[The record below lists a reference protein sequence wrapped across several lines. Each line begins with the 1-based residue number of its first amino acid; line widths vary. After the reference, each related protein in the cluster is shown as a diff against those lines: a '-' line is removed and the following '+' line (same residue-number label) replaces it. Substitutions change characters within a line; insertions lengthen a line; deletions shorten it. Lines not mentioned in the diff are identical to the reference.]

1 MNQRS
6 FLSTLGM
13 AGLAASGCKYWPD
26 DGIWNACSGEVLPPH
41 LAQHELVQAA
51 WEGIDPNYFWDVH
64 VHLLGVG
71 DGASGIWA
79 NPSQSSLTSPV
90 RYFFQKIYPNASC
103 ADVGGETD
111 ARFLQRLR
119 ECKMDCRWVPAHAFP
134 IDLNG
139 SPRSTPTGPTPPR
152 LSSVLG
158 RWGREQ
164 SNGCHRRW
172 V

>member
-1 MNQRS
+1 MNRRS

-26 DGIWNACSGEVLPPH
+26 DGIWNACSRDVLPPH

-64 VHLLGVG
+64 FHLLGVG

-111 ARFLQRLR
+111 ARVLQRLR
-119 ECKMDCRWVPAHAFP
+119 ECKMDCRWVPAHA
-134 IDLNG
+134 
-139 SPRSTPTGPTPPR
+139 S
-152 LSSVLG
+152 
-158 RWGREQ
+158 Q
-164 SNGCHRRW
+164 SI
-172 V
+172 